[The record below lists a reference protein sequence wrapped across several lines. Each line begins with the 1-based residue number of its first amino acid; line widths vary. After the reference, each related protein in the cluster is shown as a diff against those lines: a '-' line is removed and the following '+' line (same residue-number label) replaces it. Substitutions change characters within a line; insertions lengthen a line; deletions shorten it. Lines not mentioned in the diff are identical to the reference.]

1 VGLSAKIYSLVGKS
15 SIAGIFT
22 GASRRLPEEAI
33 RIKPQA
39 NIEIRLRAER

>member
-1 VGLSAKIYSLVGKS
+1 MYSLFRKS
-15 SIAGIFT
+15 NIAGIFT

-39 NIEIRLRAER
+39 NLEIRLRAE